1 MKNTALRLL
10 VLVLLISGTKLMG
23 QNAGEIL
30 AKAEKNAIGASS
42 YSELSMTA
50 KRARY
55 TRELELKTWNHG
67 NKYALIVIT
76 GPERDRGTRYLR
88 ADKQMYSY
96 VPRSGKVVKLPQSML
111 MAGGF
116 MGTDASLD
124 NLLGQASLAKDFSHQ
139 YLGTETVNGLLCHK
153 IKCSPKPG
161 IPVASDAVVA
171 WVHTGDK
178 GWVRLSFQSNR
189 SGEIQRMDALEFA
202 RMDGIYMPV
211 KLQFS
216 TLGGKQSTLMTIK
229 NYKRQPQLSPA
240 WFTPERLEQTQP

>member
-1 MKNTALRLL
+1 LRLL
-10 VLVLLISGTKLMG
+10 VLLLLASGTKLLG

-55 TRELELKTWNHG
+55 TRELELKTWNYG

-139 YLGTETVNGLLCHK
+139 HLGTETAPTNFCRPLASAAKRFNGPP
-153 IKCSPKPG
+153 S
-161 IPVASDAVVA
+161 S
-171 WVHTGDK
+171 
-178 GWVRLSFQSNR
+178 
-189 SGEIQRMDALEFA
+189 
-202 RMDGIYMPV
+202 
-211 KLQFS
+211 
-216 TLGGKQSTLMTIK
+216 LGGSSSVW
-229 NYKRQPQLSPA
+229 R
-240 WFTPERLEQTQP
+240 